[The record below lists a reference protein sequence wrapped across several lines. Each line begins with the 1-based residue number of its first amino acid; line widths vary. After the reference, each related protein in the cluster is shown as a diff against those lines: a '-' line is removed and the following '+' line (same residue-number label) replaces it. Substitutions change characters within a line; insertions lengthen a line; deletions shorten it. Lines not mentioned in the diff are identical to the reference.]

1 MEQHGKNPQKN
12 VIAVIPARYS
22 SVRLPGKM
30 LLPVGDKPLILHTVE
45 RARSAETV
53 SRVIVAT
60 DDKRIFDVVSAAG
73 VEAVM
78 TSPDHKSGTDRVAEV
93 AATLPEGSV
102 VVNVQGDEP
111 LMGPET
117 IDAAVTA
124 LVRDAD
130 AVMATTSEPIARL
143 AELLNGNV
151 VKVVVGDSGYAIHFS
166 RSPMPFPR
174 DAALRYD
181 GDPNRAL
188 VEEPHLLSMF
198 RKHTG
203 LYVYRRE
210 YLLRI
215 SRRPQTKLEKIEM
228 LEQLRALEDG
238 AKIRVVEAAGS
249 SIGVDTQEDYERV
262 CRIVESRKIDIR
274 SATPDDV
281 PQIAKVHVA
290 SWQESFKGIA
300 PEDYLKSMS
309 VDRRQEVFAER
320 LTNPTYNLLVAEEP
334 DRGVVGFID
343 FGTPDFENYGFD
355 ARVYSFY
362 LLPEFQR
369 LGLGGRLFENCRR
382 AMSDAGY
389 GSMCLDTL
397 EMSPYRRFYEKH
409 GGRVV
414 ARDSHKLGDAEYA
427 TVIYGWESLQV

>member
-93 AATLPEGSV
+93 AATLPEGSI

-111 LMGPET
+111 LIAPET

-124 LVRDAD
+124 LIRDAD

-151 VKVVVGDSGYAIHFS
+151 VKVVVGDSGYAVHFS

-215 SRRPQTKLEKIEM
+215 SRLPQTKLEKIEM

-249 SIGVDTQEDYERV
+249 SIGVDTPEDYERV

-274 SATPDDV
+274 SATSDDV
-281 PQIAKVHVA
+281 PQIAKVHVE

>member
-93 AATLPEGSV
+93 AATLPEGSI

-111 LMGPET
+111 LIAPET

-124 LVRDAD
+124 LIRDAD

-151 VKVVVGDSGYAIHFS
+151 VKVVVGDSGYAVHFS

-215 SRRPQTKLEKIEM
+215 SRLPQTKLEKIEM

-281 PQIAKVHVA
+281 PQIAKVHVE

-414 ARDSHKLGDAEYA
+414 ARDSHKLGDAEYT

>member
-111 LMGPET
+111 LIAPET

-124 LVRDAD
+124 LIRDAD

-151 VKVVVGDSGYAIHFS
+151 VKVVVGDSGYAVHFS

-281 PQIAKVHVA
+281 PQIAKVHVE

-300 PEDYLKSMS
+300 PEDYLQSMS

-369 LGLGGRLFENCRR
+369 LGLGARLFENCRR